1 MTRSADKQGRKTEA
15 MIISITVPDA
25 YIREAQDS
33 GQNVVEYVEKLIDQ
47 GHQVMHKPPVL
58 DDAISRIRA
67 LRGTALSG
75 RG

>member
-1 MTRSADKQGRKTEA
+1 M
-15 MIISITVPDA
+15 MISITVPDA
-25 YIREAQDS
+25 YIREAQDH
-33 GQNVVEYVEKLIDQ
+33 GQTVIEYVEKLIDQ
-47 GHQVMHKPPVL
+47 GHQVMFKPPVL

>member
-1 MTRSADKQGRKTEA
+1 

-25 YIREAQDS
+25 YIREAQDR
-33 GQNVVEYVEKLIDQ
+33 GQNVIEYVEQLIDQ
-47 GHQVMHKPPVL
+47 GHQVLYKPPVL

-67 LRGTALSG
+67 LRGSALSS